1 MLRRLLKLSIFRRLS
16 GQAAVLT
23 LLLLVSVLAVFGGLA
38 YRLASINLEQ
48 ELGKRLVNAASLS
61 ALHLASQDLPEAM
74 PGPEAAK
81 AFRKRLHELAELA
94 SLERLLLLDLNGR
107 VLVDSLGQADGADPY
122 VYLSLDEEEWLA
134 AQLGEARSTTLF
146 KAAGP
151 GGGRYFK
158 SAFAPLKDKSG
169 KPRLILRAEASADFL
184 DDVRSFGISLLIL
197 GFVSLLIAMGLA
209 VLLSRPV
216 VEPLQGLIAASRRVA
231 GGDFSVRVP
240 ADRPDELG
248 QLASTFNEMST
259 RLGDFVA
266 QRERLAALGQVA
278 AGMAHEI
285 RNPLGAIEGFA
296 GLLEGRLKSGK
307 DRASQSN
314 VRDIRREVAVVNGFI
329 ADFLEYA
336 RPHPPRLAACDLGAV
351 AEEAAQVALSKAR
364 RRRWPLKRHGLR
376 HLAVVTDASQVR
388 QILVNL
394 LNNGREASPK
404 GGSLDVGIEEQSQW
418 VCLWVRDH
426 GRGIPAA
433 ELATLFHPFVTSKA
447 MGTGLGLS
455 IAQALAEGLGG
466 RLEVE
471 SVEGKGS
478 TFTLFLPLPPGGGE
492 SEGNHA

>member
-1 MLRRLLKLSIFRRLS
+1 MLRRLLKLPIFRRLS
-16 GQAAVLT
+16 GQAAVLI

-38 YRLASINLEQ
+38 YRLASQSLEK
-48 ELGKRLVNAASLS
+48 ELGKRLVNAASLA
-61 ALHLASQDLPEAM
+61 ALHFSDQDLPVSM

-81 AFRKRLHELAELA
+81 VLRRKLQEVAEL
-94 SLERLLLLDLNGR
+94 SGLERLLLLDLNGR

-134 AQLGEARSTTLF
+134 AQFGEARATTLF
-146 KAAGP
+146 QAGDK
-151 GGGRYFK
+151 GGGRYYK
-158 SAFAPLKDKSG
+158 SAFAPIKGRSG
-169 KPRLILRAEASADFL
+169 RVHSILRAEASADFL
-184 DDVRSFGISLLIL
+184 DDLRGFGLSLLLIALISL
-197 GFVSLLIAMGLA
+197 VAAMGLA

-248 QLASTFNEMST
+248 QLASTFNEMSA
-259 RLGDFVA
+259 RLGEFVA

-296 GLLEGRLKSGK
+296 GLLEGRLKAGK
-307 DRASQSN
+307 DKAALSN
-314 VRDIRREVAVVNGFI
+314 VRDIRREVGVVDGFI

-336 RPHPPRLAACDLGAV
+336 RPRPPRLVPCDLGAV
-351 AEEAAQVALSKAR
+351 VEEALQVAMTAAR
-364 RRRWPLKRHGLR
+364 RRRWPLKRQGLR
-376 HLAVVTDASQVR
+376 HLNLSTDASQVR

-394 LNNGREASPK
+394 VNNAREASPK
-404 GGSLDVGIEEQSQW
+404 GGAIELGLEADGAEAR
-418 VCLWVRDH
+418 LWVRDR
-426 GRGIPAA
+426 GRGIPADA
-433 ELATLFHPFVTSKA
+433 LKTLFHPFVTSKP

-466 RLEVE
+466 SLKVQ
-471 SVEGKGS
+471 SQEGKGA
-478 TFTLFLPLPPGGGE
+478 TFTLTLPLAGHP
-492 SEGNHA
+492 EGNHG